1 MLFSFFLAFQQ
12 VFADCIENSYL
23 TYPNQEEWVYAV
35 KRISVKLEGEYVIG
49 FGDNYEV
56 KDKSKIQIKQV
67 PGGLTFGPSNFQIYC
82 PAIHKLSQKDI
93 VQCEIQLNMKEINA
107 TSIPSKA
114 QFVFSVELD
123 NELKEN
129 PVFQIETN
137 FQMRLMDFAKQLEN
151 MAYYLEYENCDQI
164 VYLLPDPLPISS
176 QQINLLQKYSKT
188 LSDDASTQPIIK
200 SIKGQLFVEN
210 FSIDSSSNS
219 HLYGLIAIIIGV
231 IILAAIRAFNKKRE
245 AQNQYDP
252 SKQPLNEQE
261 LHKLT

>member
-1 MLFSFFLAFQQ
+1 MLFTFFLAFQQ

-49 FGDNYEV
+49 FGDDYEV

-67 PGGLTFGPSNFQIYC
+67 PGGLTFGPSNFEIYC
-82 PAIHKLSQKDI
+82 PPIHQQSKNEQVK
-93 VQCEIQLNMKEINA
+93 CEIQLNMKEINA
-107 TSIPSKA
+107 TSTPSKA
-114 QFVFSVELD
+114 VFAFSVELD
-123 NELKEN
+123 NDLKEN
-129 PVFQIETN
+129 PVFQIEKN

-164 VYLLPDPLPISS
+164 VYLLPDPLPIS
-176 QQINLLQKYSKT
+176 QDQINLLQKYSKA
-188 LSDDASTQPIIK
+188 LPDGSPIVAVTE

-210 FSIDSSSNS
+210 FSIDSSSKT
-219 HLYGLIAIIIGV
+219 HLYGLVAIIIGV

-245 AQNQYDP
+245 LSKLNNP

-261 LHKLT
+261 LSKLT

>member
-1 MLFSFFLAFQQ
+1 MLLAIFLAFQQ
-12 VFADCIENSYL
+12 ILADCIENSYL
-23 TYPNQEEWVYAV
+23 TYPNQEEWVYEV

-67 PGGLTFGPSNFQIYC
+67 PGGLTFGPSNFEIYC
-82 PAIHKLSQKDI
+82 PSIHKLSKKDI
-93 VQCEIQLNMKEINA
+93 IKCDIQLNMKEINA
-107 TSIPSKA
+107 TSTPSKA
-114 QFVFSVELD
+114 LFVFSVELD
-123 NELKEN
+123 NLLKQN

-137 FQMRLMDFAKQLEN
+137 FQMRLMDFAQQLEN

-176 QQINLLQKYSKT
+176 EQINLLKKYSKT
-188 LSDDASTQPIIK
+188 LPDDTPTKQITE

-210 FSIDSSSNS
+210 FSIDSSSNT

-231 IILAAIRAFNKKRE
+231 VILAIIRAFNKKRE
-245 AQNQYDP
+245 QQKQYDH